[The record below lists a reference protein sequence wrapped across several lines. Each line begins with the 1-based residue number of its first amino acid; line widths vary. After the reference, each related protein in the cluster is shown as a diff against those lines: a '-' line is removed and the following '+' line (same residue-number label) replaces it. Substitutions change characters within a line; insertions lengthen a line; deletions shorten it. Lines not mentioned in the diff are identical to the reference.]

1 MHTFEGV
8 QKCEARNHSVADI
21 LGGLRTRNVHYD
33 ALANFH
39 HVIWLGDL
47 NYRIS
52 FDEQC
57 PRNSILSSEGQVAA
71 KEANNIRISG
81 RRSSLLSVF
90 SRMSSPRLANSN
102 IDSAND
108 DIVAAYAAKNELKQE
123 SDRYTLNYVF
133 LLVLFSFH
141 FT

>member
-1 MHTFEGV
+1 LHTFEGV

-90 SRMSSPRLANSN
+90 SS
-102 IDSAND
+102 
-108 DIVAAYAAKNELKQE
+108 IVAAYAAKNELKQE